1 MLSQHVILLAD
12 VLLDGYEREFTIL
25 RESGKLEISEKI
37 HREFVEN
44 RKKIIMSL
52 GKNFICV
59 EETVR

>member
-1 MLSQHVILLAD
+1 M
-12 VLLDGYEREFTIL
+12 LLDGYEREFTIL

-37 HREFVEN
+37 HKEFVEN